1 MPPWR
6 TRAVPRQAPGDWH
19 SPAPAKNGVGRL
31 PHEVATDAVVKKSG
45 LRPW

>member
-6 TRAVPRQAPGDWH
+6 TRAIPRQAPGTARVH
-19 SPAPAKNGVGRL
+19 ALATNGVGRL
-31 PHEVATDAVVKKSG
+31 PHEEAADAVVKKES

>member
-6 TRAVPRQAPGDWH
+6 ARAVPRRAPGTARPH
-19 SPAPAKNGVGRL
+19 ARVENGVGRL
-31 PHEVATDAVVKKSG
+31 LHEEAADAVVKKES